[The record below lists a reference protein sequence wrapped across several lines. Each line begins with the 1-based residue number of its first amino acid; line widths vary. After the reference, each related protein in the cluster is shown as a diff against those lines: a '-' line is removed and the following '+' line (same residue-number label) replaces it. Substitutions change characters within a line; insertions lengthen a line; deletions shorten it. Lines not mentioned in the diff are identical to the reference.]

1 MVVCSRA
8 LLGLA
13 KEMESRY
20 SIPYF
25 EGSFYGAKE
34 TTYSL
39 RQMAYLMNDR
49 EMERRVDRLTE
60 REEARLSQELRPYR
74 KLLRGKRAVL
84 YTGGVKSWSVISA
97 LKELGVQVVGV
108 GTNKSTEDDVRRIA
122 DRVGDDTEYIPEG
135 GASRII
141 KTVRERKADIMIAG
155 GRNMYVAM
163 KEQIPFID
171 INQERHKAYAGYEGL
186 LRLAKELTYSLANP
200 IWKLAASPAPWDK
213 EAPPY
218 DR

>member
-20 SIPYF
+20 GIPYF

-74 KLLRGKRAVL
+74 KLLRGSGLCSIRAGSKAGL
-84 YTGGVKSWSVISA
+84 S
-97 LKELGVQVVGV
+97 
-108 GTNKSTEDDVRRIA
+108 
-122 DRVGDDTEYIPEG
+122 
-135 GASRII
+135 SR
-141 KTVRERKADIMIAG
+141 
-155 GRNMYVAM
+155 
-163 KEQIPFID
+163 P
-171 INQERHKAYAGYEGL
+171 
-186 LRLAKELTYSLANP
+186 
-200 IWKLAASPAPWDK
+200 
-213 EAPPY
+213 
-218 DR
+218 

>member
-1 MVVCSRA
+1 M
-8 LLGLA
+8 
-13 KEMESRY
+13 
-20 SIPYF
+20 
-25 EGSFYGAKE
+25 
-34 TTYSL
+34 
-39 RQMAYLMNDR
+39 
-49 EMERRVDRLTE
+49 
-60 REEARLSQELRPYR
+60 
-74 KLLRGKRAVL
+74 
-84 YTGGVKSWSVISA
+84 ISA

-135 GASRII
+135 GASRIL

-186 LRLAKELTYSLANP
+186 LRLAKELTYSWRTQSGSWRPVLLHGIRRLRPMTVNRRKSPPRSIRSRLANRWGLFWP
-200 IWKLAASPAPWDK
+200 YKAATAPC
-213 EAPPY
+213 
-218 DR
+218 R

>member
-1 MVVCSRA
+1 M
-8 LLGLA
+8 
-13 KEMESRY
+13 
-20 SIPYF
+20 
-25 EGSFYGAKE
+25 
-34 TTYSL
+34 
-39 RQMAYLMNDR
+39 
-49 EMERRVDRLTE
+49 
-60 REEARLSQELRPYR
+60 
-74 KLLRGKRAVL
+74 L

-135 GASRII
+135 GAGRIL

-200 IWKLAASPAPWDK
+200 IWKLASSPAPWDK
-213 EAPPY
+213 EARPMTVNRRKSPP
-218 DR
+218 RSIRSRLANRWGLFWPFKAATAPCR